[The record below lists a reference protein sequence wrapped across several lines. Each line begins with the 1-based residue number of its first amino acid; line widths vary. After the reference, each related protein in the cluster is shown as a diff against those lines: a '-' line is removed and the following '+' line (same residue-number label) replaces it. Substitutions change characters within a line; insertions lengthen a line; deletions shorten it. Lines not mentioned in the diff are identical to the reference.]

1 MLLRTGVD
9 LLEIHRLADLQ
20 PAIRQRFLRR
30 VFTPQELNLAG
41 EGENEAWATLTGRF
55 AAKEAVAKALG
66 CGIGP
71 VSWQEIEILRGP
83 QGEPVLELHGAALRI
98 SQETGLETWSVSIS
112 HSRDHAVAMAVAV
125 GGVAVGNVDH
135 T

>member
-9 LLEIHRLADLQ
+9 LIEIHRLADLQ

-30 VFTPQELNLAG
+30 VFTPQELALAG
-41 EGENEAWATLTGRF
+41 EEDSDAWVTLTGRF

-112 HSRDHAVAMAVAV
+112 HSRDQAVAV
-125 GGVAVGNVDH
+125 AVAVGNVDRK
-135 T
+135 